1 MMDIINQIIAF
12 LLGLSPEQAGDLT
25 GAKLVLR
32 SPIGNWW
39 MIFWSLLLF
48 GMVIYLYRHTA
59 RKMSKARRI
68 FLMLLRI
75 GVIAAMLLLIQRP
88 VLQLTVE
95 GTIRR
100 TLLIGL
106 DTSSSS
112 NIADVRIRQEDLV
125 RAAIAKGDLPAASG
139 LNQGLSG
146 NQANYNSIPRLE
158 IIREVLGNEEIDLI
172 PRLAEKF
179 DLAFF
184 TFNEEVSEIANPLE
198 PGSEGGGTLADLT
211 AESPR
216 TQLGS
221 AIREMLDRKRGQPL
235 AGMLLLTD
243 GASNGGTPPLA
254 AATQA
259 GQDETPLYF
268 FGVGITEPL
277 DIVVSNLYMP
287 EVVTVEDE
295 VNATIRFRGQGLA
308 GQRANLALFFN
319 GRIVDSEEVAFTGN
333 EQTTTL
339 SFLPVD
345 TGEFTVEARIDP
357 RSDETSQENNSKKQR
372 IRVIDSKIN
381 VLLAENQPRW
391 EFRYLEAALGR
402 DRRINLDIFLNGAS
416 PSLAQGEGSHYIT
429 EFPTDR
435 EKLFEYDIIVLGDL
449 SPDIIGDST
458 MQAINDWVSQFGG
471 GLILL
476 AGRENMPWDYMNT
489 PLSDILPV
497 EFESG
502 AASGA
507 IGQFYDTPVNLELTP
522 AGERNPMTQFFPDP
536 IENAEYW
543 AELPP
548 IYWVSPVTQA
558 KPTTEVLAVDP
569 SLLRATRLGKL
580 PVIALQGYGLGSC
593 LYLGTDNF
601 WRWRALRGGN
611 PYWNFWS
618 QVVQRMAMSRLL
630 TSSSLS
636 QLNVER
642 NDYVAG
648 DRVKVF
654 GRLFKPGYRPF
665 TEATVPATL
674 KFVPSA
680 DAKVPGQPTT
690 SKVSLQPAGDQPG
703 FYELSYLAARPGTYS
718 LSLDHDPEARVETL
732 VTDAQFELGETAMNA
747 PLMEKMADASG
758 GRFFREEDLAELPE
772 ILDAET
778 ETVKSLVD
786 LDVWSSPLFFMLLI
800 GLMATEWLIRKL
812 SGLK

>member
-1 MMDIINQIIAF
+1 MEIINQIIAF
-12 LLGLSPEQAGDLT
+12 LLGLSPEQAGELT
-25 GAKLVLR
+25 GAKLILR

-59 RKMSKARRI
+59 RKMSKVKRI

-112 NIADVRIRQEDLV
+112 NIADVRQRQEDLV
-125 RAAIAKGDLPAASG
+125 RAAIAKGELPAERG
-139 LNQGLSG
+139 LEQGITG
-146 NQANYNSIPRLE
+146 NQANYSSVPRLD
-158 IIREVLGNEEIDLI
+158 IMREALTNSDIDLVN
-172 PRLAEKF
+172 RLGDKF
-179 DLAFF
+179 DLVFF
-184 TFNEEVSEIANPLE
+184 TFNEDVSEISNPLE
-198 PGSEGGGTLADLT
+198 PTAEGTNTLGDLV

-235 AGMLLLTD
+235 AGMLMLTD
-243 GASNGGTPPLA
+243 GASNGGMPPMA
-254 AATQA
+254 AAAQA
-259 GQDETPLYF
+259 GQGDAPLYF
-268 FGVGITEPL
+268 YGVGITEPL

-295 VNATIRFRGQGLA
+295 VNATVRFKGQGLA
-308 GQRANLALFFN
+308 GQRANLALFVD
-319 GRIVDSEEVAFTGN
+319 GRIVDSEEVTFTGN

-339 SFLPVD
+339 NYLPVD
-345 TGEFTVEARIDP
+345 TGEYTVEARIDP
-357 RSDETSQENNSKKQR
+357 RSDETSQENNLRKQR

-381 VLLAENQPRW
+381 VLLAENAPRW

-402 DRRINLDIFLNGAS
+402 DRRIDLDIFLNGAS
-416 PSLAQGEGSHYIT
+416 PAMAQGEGSHYIT
-429 EFPTDR
+429 EFPKDR

-449 SPDIIGDST
+449 PPEIIGNSA
-458 MQAINDWVSQFGG
+458 MQAMSDWVSQFGG
-471 GLILL
+471 GLIML
-476 AGRENMPWDYMNT
+476 AGRANMPWDYLST
-489 PLSDILPV
+489 PLADIIPV
-497 EFESG
+497 EFQAG
-502 AASGA
+502 ATSSSVGNY
-507 IGQFYDTPVNLELTP
+507 YDQPVNLELTT
-522 AGERNPMTQFFPDP
+522 AGSRNPMMQFQPDP
-536 IENAEYW
+536 EENAEYW
-543 AELPP
+543 QSLPP
-548 IYWVSPVTQA
+548 IFWVSPVTQA

-569 SLLRATRLGKL
+569 SLTRATRFGKL
-580 PVIALQGYGLGSC
+580 PVIAVQGFGLGSC

-636 QLNVER
+636 QLNAESS
-642 NDYVAG
+642 DYVAG

-665 TEATVPATL
+665 TDESVSATL
-674 KFVPSA
+674 NYKPSL
-680 DAKVPGQPTT
+680 DAKTPGQPST
-690 SKVSLQPAGDQPG
+690 SQVFLQPAGEQPG
-703 FYELSYLAARPGTYS
+703 FYEVSYLAARPGTYT
-718 LSLDHDPEARVETL
+718 LTLDHDPDAKVETL
-732 VTDAQFELGETAMNA
+732 VSDAQFELGETAMNA
-747 PLMEKMADASG
+747 PLMEKMAEASG

-772 ILDAET
+772 ILDAES

-786 LDVWSSPLFFMLLI
+786 LDIWSSPLFFLILL
-800 GLMATEWLIRKL
+800 GLMTTEWVIRKL

>member
-1 MMDIINQIIAF
+1 MEILNQIIAF
-12 LLGLSPEQAGDLT
+12 LLGLSPEQAGELT
-25 GAKLVLR
+25 DAKLVLR

-59 RKMSKARRI
+59 RKMSKTRRF

-75 GVIAAMLLLIQRP
+75 GVIAAMLLLIQKP

-125 RAAIAKGDLPAASG
+125 RAAIAKGDLPAERG
-139 LNQGLSG
+139 IDQGLTG
-146 NQANYNSIPRLE
+146 NQANYNSVPRLD
-158 IIREVLGNEEIDLI
+158 IMREVLGNEDIDLI
-172 PRLAEKF
+172 PRLADKF
-179 DLAFF
+179 DLVFF
-184 TFNEEVSEIANPLE
+184 TFNEEVSEISNPLE
-198 PGSEGGGTLADLT
+198 PTAEGGDTLADLT

-216 TQLGS
+216 TQLGN

-235 AGMLLLTD
+235 AGMLMLTD
-243 GASNGGTPPLA
+243 GASNGGMPPMA

-277 DIVVSNLYMP
+277 DIVVSNLYLP

-308 GQRANLALFFN
+308 DQRANLALFVD
-319 GRIVDSEEVAFTGN
+319 GRIVDSEEVTFTGN

-357 RSDETSQENNSKKQR
+357 RSDETSQENNMKKQR

-381 VLLAENQPRW
+381 VLLAEDMPRW

-402 DRRINLDIFLNGAS
+402 DRRIELDIFLKSAS
-416 PSLAQGEGSHYIT
+416 PSLAEGEGSHYIT

-449 SPDIIGDST
+449 APDDVGNAN
-458 MQAINDWVSQFGG
+458 MQAMSEWVSQFGG

-476 AGRENMPWDYMNT
+476 AGRANMPWDYLNT
-489 PLSDILPV
+489 PLSEILPV
-497 EFESG
+497 EFQSG
-502 AASGA
+502 AVSNSAA
-507 IGQFYDTPVNLELTP
+507 TFYDTPVNLELTP
-522 AGERNPMTQFFPDP
+522 AGERNPMTQFMPDP

-543 AELPP
+543 ENLPP

-569 SLLRATRLGKL
+569 SLLRATRFGKL
-580 PVIALQGYGLGSC
+580 PVIAVQGYGLGSC

-665 TEATVPATL
+665 TEASVPATL
-674 KFVPSA
+674 KYQPSA
-680 DAKVPGQPTT
+680 DDSTAGQPST
-690 SKVSLQPAGDQPG
+690 SQISLQPAGDQPG
-703 FYELSYLAARPGTYS
+703 FYEVSYLAARPGTYT
-718 LSLDHDPEARVETL
+718 LTLDHDPEAKVETL
-732 VTDAQFELGETAMNA
+732 VSDAQFELGETAMNA

-772 ILDAET
+772 ILDSET

-786 LDVWSSPLFFMLLI
+786 LDVWSSPLFFIILI
-800 GLMATEWLIRKL
+800 GLMGMEWLIRKL